1 MMLFE
6 RVASTFKFQPFGFLR
21 DVPLGN
27 VNKELL
33 DDIWLAS
40 VPEGLKYVV
49 CLFCKHNS
57 QITINLLFAH
67 CGS

>member
-1 MMLFE
+1 MLLFE
-6 RVASTFKFQPFGFLR
+6 RVASTFSCNLLAFLR

-67 CGS
+67 CGF